1 MLQLHELSDL
11 LNVYQVISTL
21 SPFGMFFYPAVCV
34 QVDEEEDEEGDE
46 EEEEDE
52 EGDEEE
58 DEDDDEEEDEE
69 DEDDEC
75 KRGQCV

>member
-1 MLQLHELSDL
+1 MNCQIYYLLSDVFKIFSFW
-11 LNVYQVISTL
+11 NA
-21 SPFGMFFYPAVCV
+21 FFYPAVCV
-34 QVDEEEDEEGDE
+34 KVDEEEDEEGDE

-58 DEDDDEEEDEE
+58 DEDDDEEEDE
-69 DEDDEC
+69 DDEC